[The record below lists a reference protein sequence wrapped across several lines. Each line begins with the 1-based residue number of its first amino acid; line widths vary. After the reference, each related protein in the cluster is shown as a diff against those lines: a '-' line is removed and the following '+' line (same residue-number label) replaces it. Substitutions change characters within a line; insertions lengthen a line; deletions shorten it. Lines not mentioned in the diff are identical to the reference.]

1 MFRCFGCF
9 FLLGCLRFVVCLF
22 FFVFCSWDLLDVDD
36 VTVISF
42 FFWGGVQV
50 SIAVEGCW
58 VPIKEAELQKSSNLV
73 DSFF

>member
-22 FFVFCSWDLLDVDD
+22 LFVFCSWDLLDVDD

-42 FFWGGVQV
+42 FLGGGT
-50 SIAVEGCW
+50 SKYSC
-58 VPIKEAELQKSSNLV
+58 
-73 DSFF
+73 